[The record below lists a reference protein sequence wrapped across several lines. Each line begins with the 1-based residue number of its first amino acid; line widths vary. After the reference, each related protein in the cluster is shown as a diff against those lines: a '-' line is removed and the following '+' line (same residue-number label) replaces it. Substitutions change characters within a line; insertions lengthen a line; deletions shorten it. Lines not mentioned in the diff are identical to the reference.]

1 MYCVDKPYNLDWL
14 WSYNLRESLSSSF
27 VLEKAIVGQIYLINS
42 QTEICLKGGCT
53 VEVKSNTF
61 LRNPS
66 FVQFIHFTRSS
77 KVLRI

>member
-14 WSYNLRESLSSSF
+14 WSDNGKAFLSF
-27 VLEKAIVGQIYLINS
+27 VLEKDIVGQIYLVSN

-53 VEVKSNTF
+53 VEVKANTF

-66 FVQFIHFTRSS
+66 FVQFIHFMRSS